1 MPQRTWTDEQ
11 LIEAV
16 QGSETLAEV
25 MRRLGLRPGKYE
37 NMRGHIER
45 LGIDATHIR
54 SVAGSRTR
62 RPRSWS
68 DDDLRRVVADSFS
81 LAATMR
87 ALGYKPSG
95 GIHRWLKAHIRHLGI
110 STDHFTGQG
119 WASGRQL
126 RSTARPLEE
135 VLVAGSTFSSST
147 LRKRLIAASL
157 KAPRC
162 EHCGL
167 AEWNGEPLP
176 LMLDH
181 INGDH
186 TDNRLENLRILC
198 PNCHALT
205 PTWCARNRKP
215 A

>member
-1 MPQRTWTDEQ
+1 MRQRTWTDEQ

-16 QGSETLAEV
+16 QGSDTMAAV

-37 NMRGHIER
+37 TMRGHIER
-45 LGIDATHIR
+45 LGIDASHIR
-54 SVAGSRTR
+54 SVGGSRTR

-68 DDDLRRVVADSFS
+68 DDDLRRAVADSVS

-87 ALGYKPSG
+87 ALGYRPSG
-95 GIHRWLKAHIRHLGI
+95 GIHRWLTAHIRHLEI

-119 WASGRQL
+119 WARGRRL

-147 LRKRLIAASL
+147 LRKRLIAAGL

-167 AEWNGEPLP
+167 SEWKGEPLP

-186 TDNRLENLRILC
+186 TDNRLQNLRILC

-205 PTWCARNRKP
+205 PTWCGRNRKP